1 MKPGLRSRE
10 LVETPPGAAPQGAGD
25 VRLGYRGSVRPFPIP
40 FPGMLRV
47 ASSDGNGVGVALG
60 AIHARRAGAVL
71 RMREPNAIDFW
82 RGLALITIFVNHM
95 PGNLFEPFMYSRYTI
110 SDATELFVFLAG
122 WSLALATKRGG
133 VADPPGAVIMRVAT
147 RTVEVYRAQLVITA
161 IAFAMIAAAALY
173 FDNPLLLEWHGA
185 GAFFGAP
192 IPSIIGWVALTYQLG
207 YFNILPLYVVLLML
221 APIFILIAR
230 ASRWAALAASF
241 ALYMACLVYEIA
253 MPS

>member
-1 MKPGLRSRE
+1 
-10 LVETPPGAAPQGAGD
+10 
-25 VRLGYRGSVRPFPIP
+25 
-40 FPGMLRV
+40 
-47 ASSDGNGVGVALG
+47 
-60 AIHARRAGAVL
+60 
-71 RMREPNAIDFW
+71 MREPNAIDFW

-95 PGNLFEPFMYSRYTI
+95 PGNLFEPFMYSRYTV

-192 IPSIIGWVALTYQLG
+192 I
-207 YFNILPLYVVLLML
+207 
-221 APIFILIAR
+221 R
-230 ASRWAALAASF
+230 ASSAGS
-241 ALYMACLVYEIA
+241 
-253 MPS
+253 P